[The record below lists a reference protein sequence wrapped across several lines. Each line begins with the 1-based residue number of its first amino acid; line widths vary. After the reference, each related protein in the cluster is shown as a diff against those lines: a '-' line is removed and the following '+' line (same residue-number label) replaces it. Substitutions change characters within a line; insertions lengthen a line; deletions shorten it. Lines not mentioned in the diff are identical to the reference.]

1 MTIESTP
8 SEAFKPFTRG
18 DVTPIR
24 HGWYERKYPAIAGA
38 VAHPCPFDFW
48 NGKQWMPGV
57 PDNASLYRVK
67 RTGLGIRH
75 GTIPCKEQNLPWRR
89 ASVVRIETAAELIK
103 K

>member
-1 MTIESTP
+1 MEKSTTTP
-8 SEAFKPFTRG
+8 SKEFKPFTNG
-18 DVTPIR
+18 ATKPAR
-24 HGWYERKYPAIAGA
+24 HQWYEREYPAVAGLP
-38 VAHPCPFDFW
+38 HPCPFDFW

-75 GTIPCKEQNLPWRR
+75 GTIPCKEQSLPWRR